1 MTALTRLLATAAS
14 LLIVAACGAHNTTN
28 GRTNEDSGIP
38 SYAPGPD
45 VPGASFTFAADDGGH
60 PVDGRSGEWV
70 APDSEIMIREYEN
83 ILKIDA
89 ADKSGFD
96 YIAVELNAPGSV
108 PLEVGDYPDA
118 RNRDRVPDGP
128 GMLVISGSL
137 GCDDAYGE
145 FVIDRIERD
154 GGGKLVAVDV
164 GLVQSCGGADR
175 PALHGRAHFRA

>member
-1 MTALTRLLATAAS
+1 MATLTRLVTAAALVLMATA
-14 LLIVAACGAHNTTN
+14 CGEAKTTN
-28 GRTNEDSGIP
+28 EGSGIP
-38 SYAPGPD
+38 SYLPGPD
-45 VPGASFTFAADDGGH
+45 VPGTTFTFNADAGAH
-60 PVDGRSGEWV
+60 PVDGRAGEWI
-70 APDSEIMIREYEN
+70 APDSEIMVREYEN

-108 PLEVGDYPDA
+108 PLKIGDYPDA
-118 RNRDRVPDGP
+118 RNRDRAPDSP

-154 GGGKLVAVDV
+154 TAGKLVAVDA
-164 GLVQSCGGADR
+164 GFVQSCGGADR
-175 PALHGRAHFRA
+175 PALHGRVHFRA